1 MYNPLAKFI
10 FRVTAVSLFAA
21 VTMFVQAQRSM
32 PDAPSGPNISGRND
46 DMRPL
51 PVMHGGETSE
61 KSIAVDKNVNL
72 SLCVTQASL
81 KVNGWNRSEIRVFVK
96 DGAKFD
102 FNVQLKSPKTNM
114 PALINLT
121 GLDAKTKGKYAV
133 PTECIWGDEIEIDV
147 PVNAVV
153 NIKGQETTTVIDTV
167 RKASVKTIGGSIN
180 LRNIVEGAVA
190 VTYEGDVTV
199 ESSTGSMSLEST
211 NGNVVVFDAGP
222 SEIGDYFK
230 AKTNSGNVNLQKLD
244 YRQVDVTS
252 ISGSVSYNGEILSG
266 GSYSLST
273 SNGSIRMSVP
283 VNTSCQVIASY
294 GFGTFNYDLPLKI
307 ETENIYEGPAK
318 RIVGKLGS
326 GGASVR
332 LTTNSGSIVLK
343 KQ

>member
-1 MYNPLAKFI
+1 MKNPLAKI
-10 FRVTAVSLFAA
+10 ILSIVAVSLFAA
-21 VTMFVQAQRSM
+21 APMIVTAQM
-32 PDAPSGPNISGRND
+32 PPPDAPTRVYGVSKKD
-46 DMRPL
+46 DL
-51 PVMHGGETSE
+51 PMLPPMGGDTSE

-72 SLCVTQASL
+72 SLCVTQGSL

-96 DGAKFD
+96 EGSKFG
-102 FNVQLKSPKTNM
+102 FNVQLKSPKTDM
-114 PALINLT
+114 PALINLM
-121 GLDAKTKGKYAV
+121 GLDTKTKGKNPI

-153 NIKGQETTTVIDTV
+153 NIKGKETTTVIDTV

-180 LRNIVEGAVA
+180 LRNIAESSVA

-211 NGNVVVFDAGP
+211 NGNVIVFDAGP
-222 SEIGDYFK
+222 NEIGDYFK

-252 ISGSVSYNGEILSG
+252 ISGSVSFNGEILSG
-266 GSYSLST
+266 GNYNLNT
-273 SNGSIRMSVP
+273 TNGSIRLSVP

-307 ETENIYEGPAK
+307 ETENIMEGPAK
-318 RIVGKLGS
+318 RVVGKLGA

-332 LTTNSGSIVLK
+332 LTTNSGSIVIK
-343 KQ
+343 KP

>member
-1 MYNPLAKFI
+1 MNNPITKLI
-10 FRVTAVSLFAA
+10 LRTVAVSLFAA
-21 VTMFVQAQRSM
+21 VPMLLIAQPSF
-32 PDAPSGPNISGRND
+32 PDAPAQPD
-46 DMRPL
+46 KKEPL
-51 PVMHGGETSE
+51 PVLAMMHGGDTSE
-61 KSIAVDKNVNL
+61 KSIEVDKNVNL
-72 SLCVTQASL
+72 SLCVTQGSL

-96 DGAKFD
+96 DGAKFA

-121 GLDAKTKGKYAV
+121 GLDSKTKGKYTV
-133 PTECIWGDEIEIDV
+133 PNECIWGEEIEIDV
-147 PVNAVV
+147 PVNAIV

-180 LRNIVEGAVA
+180 LRNIAEGSVA

-199 ESSTGSMSLEST
+199 ESSTGPMTLEST
-211 NGNVVVFDAGP
+211 NGNVIVFDAGP
-222 SEIGDYFK
+222 NEIGDYFK
-230 AKTNSGNVNLQKLD
+230 AKTNSGSVNLQKLG

-252 ISGSVSYNGEILSG
+252 ISGSVSFNGEILSG

-283 VNTSCQVIASY
+283 VNTSCQVVASY

-307 ETENIYEGPAK
+307 ETENIMEGPVK
-318 RIVGKLGS
+318 RVVGKLGT

-332 LTTNSGSIVLK
+332 LTTNSGSIVIK
-343 KQ
+343 KP